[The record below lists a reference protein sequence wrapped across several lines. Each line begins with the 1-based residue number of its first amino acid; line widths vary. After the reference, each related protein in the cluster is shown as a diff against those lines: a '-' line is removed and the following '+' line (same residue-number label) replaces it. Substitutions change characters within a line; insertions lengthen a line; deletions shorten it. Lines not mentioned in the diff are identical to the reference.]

1 MRLRR
6 SISGAIALLAMATL
20 SACNGHEEPHY
31 LGYVEAEWTY
41 VSAPAA
47 GRIVEQPVREGDTV
61 EAGTFLFRLDD
72 TAEEAALAQAN
83 AQLDRATAE
92 AENLETG
99 ARAPEIR
106 QFQAQLREAEVRLAK
121 AVSDRDRM
129 LPLVEQGLAPETRAD
144 EVISAVE
151 AAEASVEAARQQII
165 VASLPGRPATRS
177 AADAAALSAEAARIT
192 AEYRLSERTV
202 SAPAGGRIEEV
213 FFRPGE
219 YVVPGATVLAILP
232 QHLMPHGAL
241 LIQTLHPL
249 TVISGNG
256 IYADGWREDS
266 WAAFSEEV
274 KDPPPWYF
282 RTLGSWVAL
291 LHTHRWS
298 IHQLHEPLDETTGRP
313 ASLIIHARRQAPAG
327 DPTEVK

>member
-232 QHLMPHGAL
+232 QSGLKARFFVPEAELPGLEVGGTVLVTSDGHAAPVEARISYISHEAEYAPPVIYSRSMREKLVF
-241 LIQTLHPL
+241 LIEADLPEDAGFHPGL
-249 TVISGNG
+249 PV
-256 IYADGWREDS
+256 
-266 WAAFSEEV
+266 EV
-274 KDPPPWYF
+274 DW
-282 RTLGSWVAL
+282 
-291 LHTHRWS
+291 
-298 IHQLHEPLDETTGRP
+298 Q
-313 ASLIIHARRQAPAG
+313 
-327 DPTEVK
+327 